1 MSSEE
6 DRKAER
12 LFDKRT
18 LERNLRKGLV
28 SVKDLEK
35 RNSALPDV
43 KDKIAPPPA
52 DLPFSPTPIAA
63 VLPAPTYIVSNGRR
77 DSLSADLDDEDEDED
92 FDDEEDEEDEDEDED
107 EGLDDEKGLPEAG

>member
-77 DSLSADLDDEDEDED
+77 DSLSADLDDEDDDEDED
-92 FDDEEDEEDEDEDED
+92 FEDDEDEDDEDEDED
-107 EGLDDEKGLPEAG
+107 LDDEKGLPEAG